1 MTNNISKLKVSK
13 NTEDALP
20 DKDSTG
26 TFSRWIENE
35 KQRLRLMTYPPNYKA
50 DHICYD
56 GHAFYVVEGKI
67 KIELG
72 EEVTEWNKGDIFII
86 PDEIPHRVINIYN
99 KTAKMVV
106 VD

>member
-1 MTNNISKLKVSK
+1 MTNNRSKLKVSK
-13 NTEDALP
+13 NTETALP

-35 KQRLRLMTYPPNYKA
+35 NQRLRFMIYPPKYRA
-50 DHICYD
+50 DHTCYD

-67 KIELG
+67 NIELG
-72 EEVTEWNKGDIFII
+72 EEMTEWRKGDVFII
-86 PDEIPHRVINIYN
+86 PDKVPHRVINIY
-99 KTAKMVV
+99 KETAQMVV